1 MNNTINLFE
10 LARQEL
16 IRSNADRRHP
26 FRYFT
31 FGTIDTATNTPQLRT
46 VVKRHFN
53 SDFEVFFFT
62 DTRSPKVAQ
71 IQLNQNVSA
80 HFYHPKKQLQI
91 RLRGMAELL
100 GEADVFY
107 QNQLNSIQQSRSI
120 SDYMT
125 AEAPGSPLEAAEE
138 ALAVAY
144 GTEVYFTV
152 IRICPRLLD
161 ILQLDRNGHQR
172 AAYSMQDGIWQEQ
185 LLVP

>member
-1 MNNTINLFE
+1 MSNTINLLEF
-10 LARQEL
+10 AKQEL

-31 FGTIDTATNTPQLRT
+31 LGTIDTFTNTPELRT

-71 IQLNQNVSA
+71 IKGNQNISA

-91 RLRGMAELL
+91 RLKGIAELL
-100 GEADVFY
+100 SEDDVFY
-107 QNQLNSIQQSRSI
+107 QNQLNTIQQSRSI
-120 SDYMT
+120 NDYMT
-125 AEAPGSPLEAAEE
+125 LEAPGSPLEEANEE
-138 ALAVAY
+138 KSIKY
-144 GTEVYFTV
+144 GTALYFTV
-152 IRICPRLLD
+152 IRIRPSLLD
-161 ILQLDRNGHQR
+161 ILQLDRNGHLR
-172 AAYSMQDGIWQEQ
+172 ATYSKQGEDWEEQ